1 MNEVR
6 ENRVTGKRILYAPSR
21 GRRPHD
27 SRLGKEAPPSP
38 SHRADCPFCPGN
50 EAQLPG
56 ILLEIPGRRGAP
68 WGARV
73 APNKYPALVADDAA
87 ARAARI
93 PPLAR
98 GRHEVI
104 VETPR
109 HDRDLARM
117 SRAEVETVIEVY
129 HRRTGALRAENRF
142 GGIFLFR
149 NHGAA
154 AGTSLI
160 HPHSQI
166 MATVAAP
173 PEARRR
179 EARARR
185 YFEREGR
192 SLFADMLAFERA
204 EGRRMVEEN
213 EHFAAFVPFAAETPC
228 EIWILPQR
236 QMADFAEIEWEEKRA
251 LAAILRNC
259 LRRLHRRLGDPAYR
273 YVLISAS
280 RAATSQPWF
289 CWYLRIYPQL
299 SIPAGF
305 ELASGLSV
313 NPSLPEKDAATLRG
327 RRG

>member
-6 ENRVTGKRILYAPSR
+6 ENRVTGKRIIYALNR
-21 GRRPHD
+21 GGRPHD
-27 SRLGKEAPPSP
+27 SQRRHDVSPPPSY
-38 SHRADCPFCPGN
+38 RADCPFCPGN
-50 EAQLPG
+50 EAMLPG
-56 ILLEIPGRRGAP
+56 ILLEMPGRGASP

-73 APNKYPALVADDAA
+73 VPNKYPALVADDAV
-87 ARAARI
+87 ARAAGI
-93 PPLAR
+93 PALIR

-104 VETPR
+104 IETPR
-109 HDRDLARM
+109 HNRDLSHM
-117 SRAEVETVIEVY
+117 SQPEMETVIEAY
-129 HRRTGALRAENRF
+129 HRRYGEIAAANRF

-154 AGTSLI
+154 VGASLV

-179 EARARR
+179 EARVRR

-204 EGRRMVEEN
+204 DGQRMVEEN
-213 EHFAAFVPFAAETPC
+213 ESFAAFVPFAAETPC

-236 QMADFAEIEWEEKRA
+236 QMADFADIEREEKPA

-259 LRRLHRRLGDPAYR
+259 LRRLDRRLGDPDYR

-280 RAATSQPWF
+280 RAARGQPWF
-289 CWYLRIYPQL
+289 RWYLRICPQL
-299 SIPAGF
+299 SIAAGF
-305 ELASGLSV
+305 ELASGLAI
-313 NPSLPEKDAATLRG
+313 NPSLPEKDAAYLRG
-327 RRG
+327 ARE